1 MLATTTMSLGFL
13 TVVMWIYPKINRY
26 SVNFSITFCLVGVIV
41 PSILYGISTDLIM
54 YAWALCILGLLMGI
68 IMHYIMPSKS

>member
-1 MLATTTMSLGFL
+1 MLATTTMHIS
-13 TVVMWIYPKINRY
+13 M
-26 SVNFSITFCLVGVIV
+26 VILM
-41 PSILYGISTDLIM
+41 ILGISTDLIM